1 MPIVNI
7 IEENISIEVKEN
19 TILLDAIRLGG
30 LNIETP
36 CNGMGFCGKCKVI
49 AIGNMS
55 EPMDEEKKIINQ
67 NKQERLSCM
76 AKVIGNVDVYL
87 PLKKE
92 QLKTI
97 NKGVSIEVEIDSAV
111 KIDELPKLNRKES
124 TSYIDL
130 LNYEARS
137 VNIYNKLSKL
147 ENSNIE
153 DVFGV
158 VHENNLLDI
167 VKEETEIYG
176 LAIDIGTTGISY
188 YLINLNN
195 GKIIKRKSSLNPQTM
210 YGGDVLSRITFCMEN
225 EDGAKKLQNLIIEEI
240 NKSIKELVDHIDN
253 VYHICIAANTTML
266 HLLLGINPKSLAK
279 APYRAV
285 FLEINALKASEIGIK
300 ANDEAILDLIP
311 CASSYIGG
319 DIISGLLASGF
330 QNKNKAVFID
340 IGTNGEIAVIFDNKI
355 SATSTAAGPALEGMN
370 IEYGCRAQNGAI
382 ENFYIDDEYNISC
395 RTIGNKKAIGI
406 CGSGLI
412 DIVAALVKRD
422 IIMKSGRWNKK
433 LDIRVANRLRDN
445 KFYITDEIYI
455 SQKDI
460 RQIQLAK
467 GAISAGVILLLNQ
480 IKITIEDIKTIYIA
494 GAFGYH
500 VSAESIKTIGLI
512 PKGFNGNIEFFG
524 NTALEGAR
532 LAITNTKFMNELRDL
547 SKSIEIFELSLSYD
561 FQEVFIKELNF

>member
-19 TILLDAIRLGG
+19 TILLDAIRSGG

-49 AIGNMS
+49 AIGSMS
-55 EPMDEEKKIINQ
+55 EPTDEEKKIINQ

-76 AKVIGNVDVYL
+76 AKVIGNLEVYL

-97 NKGVSIEVEIDSAV
+97 NQGASIKVEIDSTV
-111 KIDELPKLNRKES
+111 KITQLPKLNRKEC
-124 TSYIDL
+124 TSYVDL
-130 LNYEARS
+130 LNYEAIS

-158 VHENNLLDI
+158 VYQNNLLDI
-167 VKEETEIYG
+167 VKEEIEIYG

-195 GKIIKRKSSLNPQTM
+195 GKIIKQKSSLNPQTM

-225 EDGAKKLQNLIIEEI
+225 EDGTRKLQNLIVEEI
-240 NKSIKELVDHIDN
+240 NKSIKELIDEIDN
-253 VYHICIAANTTML
+253 LYHICIAANTTML

-285 FLEINALKASEIGIK
+285 FLETNDLKVSEIGIK

-370 IEYGCRAQNGAI
+370 IEYGCRAQSGAI
-382 ENFYIDDEYNISC
+382 ENFYIDDEYNISYK
-395 RTIGNKKAIGI
+395 TIGNKKAIGI

-467 GAISAGVILLLNQ
+467 GAIAAGVILLLNQ
-480 IKITIEDIKTIYIA
+480 RKITIQEVKTIYIA

-500 VSAESIKTIGLI
+500 VNAESIKTIGLI
-512 PKGFNGNIEFFG
+512 PKGFNGNIEFLG

-532 LAITNTKFMNELRDL
+532 LAITNTTFRSELRDL